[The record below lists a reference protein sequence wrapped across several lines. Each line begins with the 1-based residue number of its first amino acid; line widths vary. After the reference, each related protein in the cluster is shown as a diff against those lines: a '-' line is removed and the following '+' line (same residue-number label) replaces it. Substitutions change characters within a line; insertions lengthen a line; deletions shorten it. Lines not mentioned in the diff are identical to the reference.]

1 MFKKLRT
8 RIIIATM
15 AITTFV
21 LVLAGSFIML
31 FSSTMRPEPRPHQTP
46 MATANEQ
53 EIDASNIVKKYDNQE
68 IKEYINIDRREGAAR
83 LLSSLFLVGVSVEIA
98 VFLVTWYLSKNI
110 IKPVKDTYDKQK
122 LFIANASHEL
132 KTPLAII
139 QANVEALDVNKGNEK
154 WKNNIEN
161 EISSAN
167 KLVSELLQLAKIDA
181 GGASKEPLEK
191 VNLSTAIKKRIQTF
205 KLKFTNGDIVFND
218 HTKSAT
224 QLLPKQDILRVLD
237 ILLDNATK
245 YGDKQVLVILDKNSI
260 TVSNDGVII
269 SKNDTQKI
277 FDRFYQA
284 DKTKE
289 GSGLGLA
296 IAKTICEQNGWTIRC
311 ESSDQTT
318 FIVSFPCYR

>member
-110 IKPVKDTYDKQK
+110 IKPVKDAYDKQK